1 MSKSNSPAHYFFNTV
16 GDHYDPEFTKE
27 ISSKMLV
34 PDRISVVGENSAQLS
49 ERSYLLSDQ
58 EKLIM
63 NVPERILVAGGDKH
77 IGGREPLPELRLES
91 NIMLHSLP
99 AVQLSTPPHVITL
112 DEHHY
117 PTINEIPPES
127 KLKSV
132 QSLTNADITLN
143 DQEHQ
148 SSQGTNS
155 TEISPH
161 SPEEELAI
169 LRKQVKH
176 LSRRVLTI
184 EQDNQQRQQR
194 EIAVYSLGIIYF
206 LLKGLIWLHK
216 NW

>member
-1 MSKSNSPAHYFFNTV
+1 MSDKSSPVHYFNSV
-16 GDHYDPEFTKE
+16 GDHYDPEFTRE

-34 PDRISVVGENSAQLS
+34 PDRISVIGENSAQLS
-49 ERSYLLSDQ
+49 ERSHLLSEQ
-58 EKLIM
+58 QKLIM

-91 NIMLHSLP
+91 NLMLNP
-99 AVQLSTPPHVITL
+99 FPGVQLSTPPHVITL

-117 PTINEIPPES
+117 PSVVEKSGES
-127 KLKSV
+127 KTKSKRLFTDSDV
-132 QSLTNADITLN
+132 PV

-148 SSQGTNS
+148 SPQGTNS
-155 TEISPH
+155 TEITPH
-161 SPEEELAI
+161 SPEEELAL
-169 LRKQVKH
+169 LRRQVKH

-194 EIAVYSLGIIYF
+194 EIAIYSLGVIYF